1 MELSFHEKQSQTLW
15 AGAVCYLT
23 LIFFHCLSF
32 SAGFDIGETN
42 NKLYRQLFFTCTKG
56 CCVVTQSFLGWVEE
70 KD

>member
-23 LIFFHCLSF
+23 LIFFFHCLSF

-42 NKLYRQLFFTCTKG
+42 NKLYSSYFSLAQKG
-56 CCVVTQSFLGWVEE
+56 AV
-70 KD
+70 